1 MHCSSIVTINYCDF
15 LLTGSL
21 HLSVYDEDE
30 SLLQGHLDIPKS
42 AISERW
48 TGLPLCPS
56 RSSNDFVK
64 KYLTF
69 SGTPGV
75 RFTVEA
81 SQDYEIKLNEQKTY
95 HIFGWNTVN
104 VFQFIPPKDISKTQ
118 LDITVTSES
127 DVPAY
132 LKVSRICQDVNKDDI
147 RNVDYRG
154 ESIRLSFAKKG
165 RITLSKVSI
174 PPLTDSTAS
183 WYIGLALNNA
193 AGTTP
198 LNASKTGTLT
208 VTRSFNYSYGGPMS
222 FICLVPFF
230 FGGIVAVWAL
240 YCFKEPHVSPWA
252 SHIEPV
258 TRKDVCRAMCK
269 VLCTYWFAGGHKTY
283 SYITCIV
290 GSVLM
295 VGAFQ
300 FVYAN
305 WYLMIQEGDRDHCYY
320 NDFCYRV
327 SNYDIPFNLMSSNF
341 VYIEHAF
348 ILALSVWYME
358 SELLARCKKIGQP
371 QPLPVTENAECNST
385 ESTNNGLQRTANGY
399 DEERGIYNSTEAH
412 KRKISFSIGYAFSWA
427 LLFEGLFSMLYHLCP
442 TKMTFQFDLAFMFV
456 ISGLIVVLMYNG
468 IQLNHAGERGGH
480 VGASNF
486 YLGFIVPL
494 YILNYLGSLNHSK
507 EGLIPTAAWATP
519 LALWAFFIF
528 NWVGYKLYL
537 ENWCLLILWRWV
549 VKNCR
554 LQCVG
559 SHSWNPNN
567 YSLQNVKEGKFICLM
582 IGLILAVLMFCL
594 FSVTKFIGSLPQALL
609 FACITESVI
618 VICWKLVKSC
628 YCLWRDRGYK
638 KFICVIIYVLTTLA
652 LGILALVFFIVFPTT
667 DKAETPEISRNKNHE
682 CIFMDFYDYH
692 DVWHILSSFALLMGV
707 HIVMFASYDPDTIAP
722 DTIAPDTIA
731 PDTKAP
737 DTIAPDTTAPDTI
750 AGGNLISNYG
760 AIELNSNH

>member
-1 MHCSSIVTINYCDF
+1 MHSSSIVTINYCDF

-21 HLSVYDEDE
+21 HLSVLDEDE
-30 SLLQGHLDIPKS
+30 SFLQGHLDIPKS

-64 KYLTF
+64 KHLTF

-75 RFTVEA
+75 RFTIEA
-81 SQDYEIKLNEQKTY
+81 SQDYEIDLNEEKTY
-95 HIFGWNTVN
+95 HIFEWNTVN
-104 VFQFIPPKDISKTQ
+104 VFQFTPPKDISETQ

-127 DVPAY
+127 DVPCY
-132 LKVSRICQDVNKDDI
+132 MKVSQICQDVNKDNI
-147 RNVDYRG
+147 RVVDYRG

-165 RITLSKVSI
+165 RITLSTAST

-198 LNASKTGTLT
+198 LNASKTGALT

-252 SHIEPV
+252 SHVEPV

-290 GSVLM
+290 GCVLM

-300 FVYAN
+300 FVYAD

-327 SNYDIPFNLMSSNF
+327 LYYDIPFNLMSSNF
-341 VYIEHAF
+341 AYILHAF

-358 SELLARCKKIGQP
+358 SELLARCKKIRQTQP
-371 QPLPVTENAECNST
+371 PPVAENAECNST
-385 ESTNNGLQRTANGY
+385 E
-399 DEERGIYNSTEAH
+399 AH
-412 KRKISFSIGYAFSWA
+412 KRRISFSIGYGFSWA

-456 ISGLIVVLMYNG
+456 ISGLIVVVMYNG

-567 YSLQNVKEGKFICLM
+567 YSPQNVREGKFVCLM
-582 IGLILAVLMFCL
+582 IGLIVAVLMFCL
-594 FSVTKFIGSLPQALL
+594 FSVTKYIGSLPHALL
-609 FACITESVI
+609 FTCILESVI
-618 VICWKLVKSC
+618 VISWKLRKC
-628 YCLWRDRGYK
+628 CCLWRDLGYK
-638 KFICVIIYVLTTLA
+638 KFPCVIIYVLTTLA
-652 LGILALVFFIVFPTT
+652 LGFSALAFFIGFPTT
-667 DKAETPEISRNKNHE
+667 DKAETPEISRNKNHK
-682 CIFMDFYDYH
+682 CIIIDFYDYH
-692 DVWHILSSFALLMGV
+692 DLWHILSSFALLMGV
-707 HIVMFASYDPDTIAP
+707 HIVMFASYDPDTITRGILTS
-722 DTIAPDTIA
+722 D
-731 PDTKAP
+731 
-737 DTIAPDTTAPDTI
+737 
-750 AGGNLISNYG
+750 YG
-760 AIELNSNH
+760 AIELNSNL

>member
-1 MHCSSIVTINYCDF
+1 MHSSSIVTINYCDF

-21 HLSVYDEDE
+21 HLSVLDEDE
-30 SLLQGHLDIPKS
+30 SFLQGHLDIPKS

-64 KYLTF
+64 KHLTF

-75 RFTVEA
+75 RFTIEA
-81 SQDYEIKLNEQKTY
+81 SQDYEIDLNEEKTY
-95 HIFGWNTVN
+95 HIFEWNTVN
-104 VFQFIPPKDISKTQ
+104 VFQFTPPKDISETQ

-127 DVPAY
+127 DVPCY
-132 LKVSRICQDVNKDDI
+132 MKVSQICQDVNKDNI
-147 RNVDYRG
+147 RVVDYRG

-165 RITLSKVSI
+165 RITLSTAST

-208 VTRSFNYSYGGPMS
+208 VTRSFNYSYEWPMS
-222 FICLVPFF
+222 FICLVPLV
-230 FGGIVAVWAL
+230 GVIVAVWPL
-240 YCFKEPHVSPWA
+240 YCFKEPHVSPLA
-252 SHIEPV
+252 SNIKPV
-258 TRKDVCRAMCK
+258 TCKDVCRAMCK

-290 GSVLM
+290 GCVLM

-300 FVYAN
+300 FVYAD

-327 SNYDIPFNLMSSNF
+327 LYYDIPFNLMSSNF
-341 VYIEHAF
+341 AYILHAF

-358 SELLARCKKIGQP
+358 SELLARCKKIRQTQP
-371 QPLPVTENAECNST
+371 PPVAENAECNST
-385 ESTNNGLQRTANGY
+385 E
-399 DEERGIYNSTEAH
+399 AH
-412 KRKISFSIGYAFSWA
+412 KRRISFSIGYAFSWA

-456 ISGLIVVLMYNG
+456 ISGLIVVVMYNG

-494 YILNYLGSLNHSK
+494 YILNYIGSLNHSK

-519 LALWAFFIF
+519 LALWVFFIF

-567 YSLQNVKEGKFICLM
+567 YSPQNVKEGKFVCLM
-582 IGLILAVLMFCL
+582 IGLIVAVLMFCL
-594 FSVTKFIGSLPQALL
+594 FSVTKYIGSLPHALL
-609 FACITESVI
+609 FTCILESVI
-618 VICWKLVKSC
+618 VICWKLRKC
-628 YCLWRDRGYK
+628 CCLWRDLGYK
-638 KFICVIIYVLTTLA
+638 KFPCVIIYVLTTLA
-652 LGILALVFFIVFPTT
+652 LGFSALAFFIGFPTT
-667 DKAETPEISRNKNHE
+667 DKAETPEISRNKNHK
-682 CIFMDFYDYH
+682 CIIIDFYDYH
-692 DVWHILSSFALLMGV
+692 DLWHILSSFALLMGV
-707 HIVMFASYDPDTIAP
+707 HIVMFASYDPDTITRGILTS
-722 DTIAPDTIA
+722 D
-731 PDTKAP
+731 
-737 DTIAPDTTAPDTI
+737 
-750 AGGNLISNYG
+750 YG
-760 AIELNSNH
+760 AIELNSNL

>member
-1 MHCSSIVTINYCDF
+1 MHSSSIVTINYCDF

-21 HLSVYDEDE
+21 HLSVLDEDE
-30 SLLQGHLDIPKS
+30 SFLQGHLDIPKS

-64 KYLTF
+64 KHLTF

-75 RFTVEA
+75 RFTIEA
-81 SQDYEIKLNEQKTY
+81 SQDYEIDLNEEKTY
-95 HIFGWNTVN
+95 QIFEWNTVN
-104 VFQFIPPKDISKTQ
+104 VFQFTPPKDISETQ

-127 DVPAY
+127 DVPCY
-132 LKVSRICQDVNKDDI
+132 MKVSQICQDVNKDNI
-147 RNVDYRG
+147 RVVDYRG

-165 RITLSKVSI
+165 RITLSTAST

-290 GSVLM
+290 GCVLM

-300 FVYAN
+300 FVYAD

-327 SNYDIPFNLMSSNF
+327 LYYDIPFNLMSSNF
-341 VYIEHAF
+341 AYILHAF

-358 SELLARCKKIGQP
+358 SELLARCKKIRQTQP
-371 QPLPVTENAECNST
+371 PPVAENAECNST
-385 ESTNNGLQRTANGY
+385 EV
-399 DEERGIYNSTEAH
+399 H
-412 KRKISFSIGYAFSWA
+412 KRRISFSIGYAFSWA

-456 ISGLIVVLMYNG
+456 ISGLIVVVMYNG

-494 YILNYLGSLNHSK
+494 YILNYIGSLNHSK

-519 LALWAFFIF
+519 LALWVFFIF

-567 YSLQNVKEGKFICLM
+567 YSPQNVKEGKFVCLM
-582 IGLILAVLMFCL
+582 IGLIVAVLMFCL
-594 FSVTKFIGSLPQALL
+594 FSVTKYIGSLPHALL
-609 FACITESVI
+609 FTCILESVI
-618 VICWKLVKSC
+618 VICWKLRKC
-628 YCLWRDRGYK
+628 CCLWRDLGYK
-638 KFICVIIYVLTTLA
+638 KFPCVIIYVLTTLA
-652 LGILALVFFIVFPTT
+652 LGFSALAFFIGFPTT
-667 DKAETPEISRNKNHE
+667 DKAETPEISRNKNHK
-682 CIFMDFYDYH
+682 CIIIDFYDYH
-692 DVWHILSSFALLMGV
+692 DLWHILSSFALLMGV
-707 HIVMFASYDPDTIAP
+707 LIVMFGSYDPDTITRGILTS
-722 DTIAPDTIA
+722 D
-731 PDTKAP
+731 
-737 DTIAPDTTAPDTI
+737 
-750 AGGNLISNYG
+750 YG
-760 AIELNSNH
+760 ATELNSNL

>member
-1 MHCSSIVTINYCDF
+1 MHSSSIVTINYCDF

-21 HLSVYDEDE
+21 HLSVLDEDE
-30 SLLQGHLDIPKS
+30 SFLQGHLDIPKS

-64 KYLTF
+64 KHLTF

-75 RFTVEA
+75 RFTIEA
-81 SQDYEIKLNEQKTY
+81 SQDYEIDLNEEKTY
-95 HIFGWNTVN
+95 HIFEWNTVN
-104 VFQFIPPKDISKTQ
+104 VFQFTPPKDISETQ

-127 DVPAY
+127 DVPCY
-132 LKVSRICQDVNKDDI
+132 MKVSQICQDVNKDNI
-147 RNVDYRG
+147 RVVDYRG

-165 RITLSKVSI
+165 RITLSTAST

-183 WYIGLALNNA
+183 WYLGLALNNA

-290 GSVLM
+290 GCVLM

-300 FVYAN
+300 FVYAD

-327 SNYDIPFNLMSSNF
+327 LYYDIPFNLMSSNF
-341 VYIEHAF
+341 AYILHAF

-358 SELLARCKKIGQP
+358 SELLARCKKIRQTQP
-371 QPLPVTENAECNST
+371 PPVAENAECNST
-385 ESTNNGLQRTANGY
+385 E
-399 DEERGIYNSTEAH
+399 AH
-412 KRKISFSIGYAFSWA
+412 KRRISFSIGYAFSWA

-456 ISGLIVVLMYNG
+456 ISGLIVVVMYNG

-519 LALWAFFIF
+519 LALWVFFIF

-567 YSLQNVKEGKFICLM
+567 YSPQNVKEGKFVCLM
-582 IGLILAVLMFCL
+582 IGLIVAVLMFCL
-594 FSVTKFIGSLPQALL
+594 FSVTKYIGSLPHALL
-609 FACITESVI
+609 FTCILESVI
-618 VICWKLVKSC
+618 VICWKLRKC
-628 YCLWRDRGYK
+628 CCLWRDLGYK
-638 KFICVIIYVLTTLA
+638 KFPCVIIYVLTTLA
-652 LGILALVFFIVFPTT
+652 LGFSALAFFIGLATT
-667 DKAETPEISRNKNHE
+667 DKAETPEISRNKNHK
-682 CIFMDFYDYH
+682 CIIIDFYDYH
-692 DVWHILSSFALLMGV
+692 DLWHILSSFALLMGV
-707 HIVMFASYDPDTIAP
+707 HIVMFASYDPDTITRGILTS
-722 DTIAPDTIA
+722 D
-731 PDTKAP
+731 
-737 DTIAPDTTAPDTI
+737 
-750 AGGNLISNYG
+750 YG
-760 AIELNSNH
+760 AIELNSNL

>member
-1 MHCSSIVTINYCDF
+1 MHSSSIVTINYCDF

-21 HLSVYDEDE
+21 HLSVLDEDE
-30 SLLQGHLDIPKS
+30 SFLQGHLDIPKS

-64 KYLTF
+64 KHLTF

-75 RFTVEA
+75 RFTIEA
-81 SQDYEIKLNEQKTY
+81 SQDYEIDLNEEKTF
-95 HIFGWNTVN
+95 HIFEWNTVN
-104 VFQFIPPKDISKTQ
+104 VFQFTPPKDISETQ

-127 DVPAY
+127 DVPCY
-132 LKVSRICQDVNKDDI
+132 MKVSQICQDVNKDNI
-147 RNVDYRG
+147 RVVDYRG

-165 RITLSKVSI
+165 RITLSTAST

-290 GSVLM
+290 GCVLM

-300 FVYAN
+300 FVYAD

-327 SNYDIPFNLMSSNF
+327 LYYDIPFNLMSSNF
-341 VYIEHAF
+341 AYILHAF

-358 SELLARCKKIGQP
+358 SELLARCKKIRQTQP
-371 QPLPVTENAECNST
+371 PPVAENAECNST
-385 ESTNNGLQRTANGY
+385 E
-399 DEERGIYNSTEAH
+399 AH
-412 KRKISFSIGYAFSWA
+412 KRRISFSIGYAFSWA

-456 ISGLIVVLMYNG
+456 ISGLIVVVMYNG

-567 YSLQNVKEGKFICLM
+567 YSPQNVKVGKFVCLM
-582 IGLILAVLMFCL
+582 IGLIVALLMFCL
-594 FSVTKFIGSLPQALL
+594 FSVTKYIGSLPHALL
-609 FACITESVI
+609 FTCILESVI
-618 VICWKLVKSC
+618 VICWKLRKC
-628 YCLWRDRGYK
+628 CCLWRDLGYK
-638 KFICVIIYVLTTLA
+638 KFPCVIIYVLTTLA
-652 LGILALVFFIVFPTT
+652 LGFSALAFFIGFPTT
-667 DKAETPEISRNKNHE
+667 DKAETPEISRNKNHK
-682 CIFMDFYDYH
+682 CIIIDFYDYH
-692 DVWHILSSFALLMGV
+692 DLWHILSSFALLMGV
-707 HIVMFASYDPDTIAP
+707 HIVMFASYDPDTITRGILTS
-722 DTIAPDTIA
+722 D
-731 PDTKAP
+731 
-737 DTIAPDTTAPDTI
+737 
-750 AGGNLISNYG
+750 YG
-760 AIELNSNH
+760 AIELNSNL

>member
-1 MHCSSIVTINYCDF
+1 MHSSSIVTINYCDF

-21 HLSVYDEDE
+21 HLSVLDEDE
-30 SLLQGHLDIPKS
+30 SFLQGHLDIPKS

-64 KYLTF
+64 KHLTF

-75 RFTVEA
+75 RFTIEA
-81 SQDYEIKLNEQKTY
+81 SQDYEIDLNEEKTY
-95 HIFGWNTVN
+95 HIFQWNTVN
-104 VFQFIPPKDISKTQ
+104 VFQFTPPKDISETQ

-127 DVPAY
+127 DVPCY
-132 LKVSRICQDVNKDDI
+132 MKVSQICQDVNKDNI
-147 RNVDYRG
+147 RVVDYRG

-165 RITLSKVSI
+165 RITLSTAST
-174 PPLTDSTAS
+174 PSLTDSTAS

-290 GSVLM
+290 GCVLM

-300 FVYAN
+300 FVYAD

-327 SNYDIPFNLMSSNF
+327 LYYDIPFNLMSSNF
-341 VYIEHAF
+341 AYILHAF

-358 SELLARCKKIGQP
+358 SELLARCKKIRQTQP
-371 QPLPVTENAECNST
+371 PPVAENAECNST
-385 ESTNNGLQRTANGY
+385 E
-399 DEERGIYNSTEAH
+399 AH
-412 KRKISFSIGYAFSWA
+412 KRRISFSIGYAFSWA

-456 ISGLIVVLMYNG
+456 ISGLIVVVMYNG

-519 LALWAFFIF
+519 LALWVFFIF
-528 NWVGYKLYL
+528 NWVGCKLYL

-567 YSLQNVKEGKFICLM
+567 YSPQNVKEGKFVCLM
-582 IGLILAVLMFCL
+582 IGLIIAVLMFCL
-594 FSVTKFIGSLPQALL
+594 FSVTKYIGSLPHALL
-609 FACITESVI
+609 FTCILESVI
-618 VICWKLVKSC
+618 VICWKLRKC
-628 YCLWRDRGYK
+628 CCLRRDLGYK
-638 KFICVIIYVLTTLA
+638 KFPCVIIYVLTTLA
-652 LGILALVFFIVFPTT
+652 LGFSALAFFIGFPTT
-667 DKAETPEISRNKNHE
+667 DKAETPEISRNKNHK
-682 CIFMDFYDYH
+682 CIIIDFYDYY
-692 DVWHILSSFALLMGV
+692 DLWHILSSFALLMGV
-707 HIVMFASYDPDTIAP
+707 HIVMFASYDPDTITRGILTS
-722 DTIAPDTIA
+722 D
-731 PDTKAP
+731 
-737 DTIAPDTTAPDTI
+737 
-750 AGGNLISNYG
+750 YG
-760 AIELNSNH
+760 AIELNSNL

>member
-1 MHCSSIVTINYCDF
+1 MHSSSIVTINYCDF

-21 HLSVYDEDE
+21 HLSVLDEDE
-30 SLLQGHLDIPKS
+30 SFLQGHLDIPKS

-64 KYLTF
+64 KHLTF

-75 RFTVEA
+75 RFTIEA
-81 SQDYEIKLNEQKTY
+81 SQDYEIDLNEEKTY
-95 HIFGWNTVN
+95 HIFEWNTVN
-104 VFQFIPPKDISKTQ
+104 VFQFTPPKDISETQ

-127 DVPAY
+127 DVPCY
-132 LKVSRICQDVNKDDI
+132 MKVSQICQDVNKDNI
-147 RNVDYRG
+147 RVVDYRG

-165 RITLSKVSI
+165 RITLSTAST

-198 LNASKTGTLT
+198 LNGSKTGTLT

-290 GSVLM
+290 GCVLM

-300 FVYAN
+300 FVYAD

-327 SNYDIPFNLMSSNF
+327 LYYDIPFNLMSSNF
-341 VYIEHAF
+341 AYILHAF

-358 SELLARCKKIGQP
+358 SELLARCKKIRQTQP
-371 QPLPVTENAECNST
+371 PPVAENAECNST
-385 ESTNNGLQRTANGY
+385 E
-399 DEERGIYNSTEAH
+399 AH
-412 KRKISFSIGYAFSWA
+412 KRRISFSIGYAFSWA

-456 ISGLIVVLMYNG
+456 ISGLIVVVMYNG
-468 IQLNHAGERGGH
+468 IQLNHAGETGGH

-494 YILNYLGSLNHSK
+494 YILNYIGSLNHSK

-519 LALWAFFIF
+519 LALWVFFIF
-528 NWVGYKLYL
+528 NWVGCKLYL

-567 YSLQNVKEGKFICLM
+567 YSPQNVKEGKFVCLM
-582 IGLILAVLMFCL
+582 IGLIVAVLMFCL
-594 FSVTKFIGSLPQALL
+594 FSVTKYIGSLPHALL
-609 FACITESVI
+609 FTCILESVI
-618 VICWKLVKSC
+618 VICWKLCKC
-628 YCLWRDRGYK
+628 CCLWRDLGYK
-638 KFICVIIYVLTTLA
+638 KFPCVIIYVLTTLA
-652 LGILALVFFIVFPTT
+652 LGFSALAFFIGFPTT
-667 DKAETPEISRNKNHE
+667 DKAETPEISRNKNHK
-682 CIFMDFYDYH
+682 CIIIDFYDYH
-692 DVWHILSSFALLMGV
+692 DLWHILSSFALLMGV
-707 HIVMFASYDPDTIAP
+707 HIVMFASYDPDTITRGILTS
-722 DTIAPDTIA
+722 D
-731 PDTKAP
+731 
-737 DTIAPDTTAPDTI
+737 
-750 AGGNLISNYG
+750 YG
-760 AIELNSNH
+760 AIELNSNL

>member
-1 MHCSSIVTINYCDF
+1 MHSSSIVTINYCDF

-21 HLSVYDEDE
+21 HLSVLDEDE
-30 SLLQGHLDIPKS
+30 SFLQGHLDIPKS

-64 KYLTF
+64 KHLTF

-75 RFTVEA
+75 RFTIEA
-81 SQDYEIKLNEQKTY
+81 SQDYEIDLNEEKTY
-95 HIFGWNTVN
+95 HIFEWNTVN
-104 VFQFIPPKDISKTQ
+104 VFQFTPPKDISETQ

-127 DVPAY
+127 DVPCY
-132 LKVSRICQDVNKDDI
+132 MKVSQICQDVNKDNI
-147 RNVDYRG
+147 RVVDYRG

-165 RITLSKVSI
+165 RITLSTAST

-230 FGGIVAVWAL
+230 FGGVVAVWAL

-290 GSVLM
+290 GCVLM

-300 FVYAN
+300 FVYAD

-341 VYIEHAF
+341 AYILHAF

-358 SELLARCKKIGQP
+358 SELLARCKKIRQTQP
-371 QPLPVTENAECNST
+371 PPVAENAECNST
-385 ESTNNGLQRTANGY
+385 E
-399 DEERGIYNSTEAH
+399 AH
-412 KRKISFSIGYAFSWA
+412 KRRISFSIGYAFSWA

-456 ISGLIVVLMYNG
+456 ISGLIVVVMYNG

-494 YILNYLGSLNHSK
+494 YILNYIGSLNHSK

-567 YSLQNVKEGKFICLM
+567 YSPQNVKVGKFVCLM
-582 IGLILAVLMFCL
+582 IGLIVALLMFCL
-594 FSVTKFIGSLPQALL
+594 FSVTKYIGSLPHALL
-609 FACITESVI
+609 FTCILESVI
-618 VICWKLVKSC
+618 VICWKLCKC
-628 YCLWRDRGYK
+628 CCLWRDLGYK
-638 KFICVIIYVLTTLA
+638 KFPCVIIYVLTTLA
-652 LGILALVFFIVFPTT
+652 LGFSALAFFIGFPTT
-667 DKAETPEISRNKNHE
+667 DKAETPEISRNKNHK
-682 CIFMDFYDYH
+682 CIIIDFYDYH
-692 DVWHILSSFALLMGV
+692 DLWHILSSFALLMGV
-707 HIVMFASYDPDTIAP
+707 HIVMFASYDPDTITRGILTS
-722 DTIAPDTIA
+722 D
-731 PDTKAP
+731 
-737 DTIAPDTTAPDTI
+737 
-750 AGGNLISNYG
+750 YG

>member
-1 MHCSSIVTINYCDF
+1 MHSSSIVTINYCDF

-21 HLSVYDEDE
+21 HLSVLDEDE
-30 SLLQGHLDIPKS
+30 SFLQGHLDIPKS

-48 TGLPLCPS
+48 TGLPLCLS

-64 KYLTF
+64 KHLTF

-75 RFTVEA
+75 RFTIEA
-81 SQDYEIKLNEQKTY
+81 SQDYEIDLNEEKTY
-95 HIFGWNTVN
+95 HIFEWNTVN
-104 VFQFIPPKDISKTQ
+104 VFQFTPPKDISETQ

-127 DVPAY
+127 DVPCY
-132 LKVSRICQDVNKDDI
+132 MKVSQICQDVNKDNI
-147 RNVDYRG
+147 RVVDYRG

-165 RITLSKVSI
+165 RITLSTAST

-208 VTRSFNYSYGGPMS
+208 VTRSFNYSYRGPMS

-240 YCFKEPHVSPWA
+240 YGFKEPHVSPWA

-290 GSVLM
+290 GCVLM

-300 FVYAN
+300 FVYAD

-341 VYIEHAF
+341 AYILHAF

-358 SELLARCKKIGQP
+358 SELLARCKKIRQTQP
-371 QPLPVTENAECNST
+371 PPVAENAECNST
-385 ESTNNGLQRTANGY
+385 E
-399 DEERGIYNSTEAH
+399 AH
-412 KRKISFSIGYAFSWA
+412 KRRISFSIGYAFSWA

-456 ISGLIVVLMYNG
+456 ISGLIVVVMYNG

-494 YILNYLGSLNHSK
+494 YILNYIGSLNHSK

-519 LALWAFFIF
+519 LALWVFFIF

-567 YSLQNVKEGKFICLM
+567 YSPQNVKEGKFVCLM
-582 IGLILAVLMFCL
+582 IGLIVAVLMFCL
-594 FSVTKFIGSLPQALL
+594 FSVTKYIGSLPHALL
-609 FACITESVI
+609 FTCILESVI
-618 VICWKLVKSC
+618 VICWKLRKC
-628 YCLWRDRGYK
+628 CCLRRDLGYK
-638 KFICVIIYVLTTLA
+638 KFPCVIIYVLTTLA
-652 LGILALVFFIVFPTT
+652 LGFSALAFFIGFPTT
-667 DKAETPEISRNKNHE
+667 DKAETPEISRNKNHK
-682 CIFMDFYDYH
+682 CIIIDFYDYH
-692 DVWHILSSFALLMGV
+692 DLWHILSSFALLMGV
-707 HIVMFASYDPDTIAP
+707 HIVMFASYDPDTITRGILTS
-722 DTIAPDTIA
+722 D
-731 PDTKAP
+731 
-737 DTIAPDTTAPDTI
+737 
-750 AGGNLISNYG
+750 YG
-760 AIELNSNH
+760 AIELNSNL

>member
-1 MHCSSIVTINYCDF
+1 MHSSSIVTINYCDF

-21 HLSVYDEDE
+21 HLSVLDEDE
-30 SLLQGHLDIPKS
+30 SFLQGHLDIPKS

-64 KYLTF
+64 KHLTF

-75 RFTVEA
+75 RFTIEA
-81 SQDYEIKLNEQKTY
+81 SQDYEIDLNEEKTF
-95 HIFGWNTVN
+95 HIFEWNTVN
-104 VFQFIPPKDISKTQ
+104 VFQFTPPKDISETQ

-127 DVPAY
+127 DVPCY
-132 LKVSRICQDVNKDDI
+132 MKVSQICQDVNKDNI
-147 RNVDYRG
+147 RVVDYRG

-165 RITLSKVSI
+165 RITLSTAST

-290 GSVLM
+290 GCVLM

-300 FVYAN
+300 FVYAD

-327 SNYDIPFNLMSSNF
+327 LYYDIPFNLISSNF
-341 VYIEHAF
+341 AYILHAF

-358 SELLARCKKIGQP
+358 SELLARCKKIRQTQP
-371 QPLPVTENAECNST
+371 PPVAENAECNST
-385 ESTNNGLQRTANGY
+385 E
-399 DEERGIYNSTEAH
+399 AH
-412 KRKISFSIGYAFSWA
+412 KRRISFSIGYAFSWA

-456 ISGLIVVLMYNG
+456 ISGLIVVVMYNG

-519 LALWAFFIF
+519 LALWVFFIF

-567 YSLQNVKEGKFICLM
+567 YSPQNVKEGKFVCLM
-582 IGLILAVLMFCL
+582 IGLLVAVLMFCL
-594 FSVTKFIGSLPQALL
+594 FSVTKYIGSLPHALL
-609 FACITESVI
+609 FTCILESVI
-618 VICWKLVKSC
+618 VICWKLRKC
-628 YCLWRDRGYK
+628 CCLWRDLGYK
-638 KFICVIIYVLTTLA
+638 KFPCVIIYVLTTLA
-652 LGILALVFFIVFPTT
+652 LGFSALAFFIGFPTT
-667 DKAETPEISRNKNHE
+667 DKAETPEISRNKNHK
-682 CIFMDFYDYH
+682 CIIIDFYDYH
-692 DVWHILSSFALLMGV
+692 DLWHILSSFALLMGV
-707 HIVMFASYDPDTIAP
+707 HIVMFASYDPDTITRGILTS
-722 DTIAPDTIA
+722 D
-731 PDTKAP
+731 
-737 DTIAPDTTAPDTI
+737 
-750 AGGNLISNYG
+750 YG
-760 AIELNSNH
+760 AIELNSNL

>member
-1 MHCSSIVTINYCDF
+1 MHSSSIVTINYCDF

-21 HLSVYDEDE
+21 HLSVLDEDE
-30 SLLQGHLDIPKS
+30 SFLQGHLDIPKS

-64 KYLTF
+64 KHLTF

-75 RFTVEA
+75 RFTIEA
-81 SQDYEIKLNEQKTY
+81 SQDYEIDLNEEKTY
-95 HIFGWNTVN
+95 HIFEWNTVN
-104 VFQFIPPKDISKTQ
+104 VFQFTPPKDISETQ

-127 DVPAY
+127 DVPCY
-132 LKVSRICQDVNKDDI
+132 MKVSQICQDVNKDNI
-147 RNVDYRG
+147 RVVDYRG

-165 RITLSKVSI
+165 RITLSTAST

-230 FGGIVAVWAL
+230 FGGVVAVWAL

-290 GSVLM
+290 GCVLM

-300 FVYAN
+300 FVYAD

-327 SNYDIPFNLMSSNF
+327 LYYDIPFNLMSSNF
-341 VYIEHAF
+341 AYILHAF

-358 SELLARCKKIGQP
+358 SELLARCKKIRQTQP
-371 QPLPVTENAECNST
+371 PPVAENAECNST
-385 ESTNNGLQRTANGY
+385 E
-399 DEERGIYNSTEAH
+399 AH
-412 KRKISFSIGYAFSWA
+412 KRRISFSIGYAFSWA

-456 ISGLIVVLMYNG
+456 ISGLIVVVMYNG
-468 IQLNHAGERGGH
+468 IQLNHAGETGGH

-494 YILNYLGSLNHSK
+494 YILNYIGSLNHSK

-567 YSLQNVKEGKFICLM
+567 YSPQNVKVGKFVCLM
-582 IGLILAVLMFCL
+582 IGLIVALLMFCL
-594 FSVTKFIGSLPQALL
+594 FSVTKYIGSLPHALL
-609 FACITESVI
+609 FTCILESVI
-618 VICWKLVKSC
+618 VICWKLCKC
-628 YCLWRDRGYK
+628 CCLWRDLGYK
-638 KFICVIIYVLTTLA
+638 KFPCVIIYVLTTLA
-652 LGILALVFFIVFPTT
+652 LGFSALAFFIGFPTT
-667 DKAETPEISRNKNHE
+667 DKAETPEISRNKNHK
-682 CIFMDFYDYH
+682 CIIIDFYDYH
-692 DVWHILSSFALLMGV
+692 DLWHILSSFALLMGV
-707 HIVMFASYDPDTIAP
+707 HIVMFASYDPDTITRGILTS
-722 DTIAPDTIA
+722 D
-731 PDTKAP
+731 
-737 DTIAPDTTAPDTI
+737 
-750 AGGNLISNYG
+750 YG

>member
-1 MHCSSIVTINYCDF
+1 MHSSSIVTINYCDF

-21 HLSVYDEDE
+21 HLSVLDEDE
-30 SLLQGHLDIPKS
+30 SFLQGHLDIPKS

-64 KYLTF
+64 KHLTF

-75 RFTVEA
+75 RFTIEA
-81 SQDYEIKLNEQKTY
+81 SQDYEIDLNEEKTY
-95 HIFGWNTVN
+95 HIFEWNTVN
-104 VFQFIPPKDISKTQ
+104 VFQFTPPKDISETQ

-127 DVPAY
+127 DVPCY
-132 LKVSRICQDVNKDDI
+132 MKVSQICQDVNKDNI
-147 RNVDYRG
+147 RVVDYRG

-165 RITLSKVSI
+165 RITLSTAST

-198 LNASKTGTLT
+198 LNASKTGTLR

-230 FGGIVAVWAL
+230 FGGVVAVWAL

-290 GSVLM
+290 GCVLM

-300 FVYAN
+300 FVYAD

-327 SNYDIPFNLMSSNF
+327 LYYDIPFNLMSSNF
-341 VYIEHAF
+341 AYILHAF

-358 SELLARCKKIGQP
+358 SELLARCKKIRQTQP
-371 QPLPVTENAECNST
+371 PPVAENAECNST
-385 ESTNNGLQRTANGY
+385 E
-399 DEERGIYNSTEAH
+399 AH
-412 KRKISFSIGYAFSWA
+412 KRRISFSIGYAFSWA

-456 ISGLIVVLMYNG
+456 ISGLIVVVMYNG

-494 YILNYLGSLNHSK
+494 YILNYIGSLNHSK

-567 YSLQNVKEGKFICLM
+567 YSPQNVKVGKFVCLM
-582 IGLILAVLMFCL
+582 IGLIVALLMFCL
-594 FSVTKFIGSLPQALL
+594 FSVTKYIGSLPHALL
-609 FACITESVI
+609 FTCILESVI
-618 VICWKLVKSC
+618 VICWKLCKC
-628 YCLWRDRGYK
+628 CCLWRDLGYK
-638 KFICVIIYVLTTLA
+638 KFPCVIIYVLTTLA
-652 LGILALVFFIVFPTT
+652 LGFSALAFFIGFPTT
-667 DKAETPEISRNKNHE
+667 DKAETPEISRNKNHK
-682 CIFMDFYDYH
+682 CIIIDFYDYH
-692 DVWHILSSFALLMGV
+692 DLWHILSSFALLMGV
-707 HIVMFASYDPDTIAP
+707 HIVMFASYDPDTITRGILTS
-722 DTIAPDTIA
+722 D
-731 PDTKAP
+731 
-737 DTIAPDTTAPDTI
+737 
-750 AGGNLISNYG
+750 YG

>member
-1 MHCSSIVTINYCDF
+1 MHSSSIVTINYCDF

-21 HLSVYDEDE
+21 HLSVLDEDE
-30 SLLQGHLDIPKS
+30 SFLRGHLDIPKS

-64 KYLTF
+64 KHLTF

-75 RFTVEA
+75 RFTIEA
-81 SQDYEIKLNEQKTY
+81 SQDYEIDLNEEKTY
-95 HIFGWNTVN
+95 HIFEWNTVN
-104 VFQFIPPKDISKTQ
+104 VFQFTPPKDISETQ

-127 DVPAY
+127 DVPCY
-132 LKVSRICQDVNKDDI
+132 MKVSQICQDVNKDNI
-147 RNVDYRG
+147 RVVDYRG

-165 RITLSKVSI
+165 RITLSTAST

-290 GSVLM
+290 GCVLM

-300 FVYAN
+300 FVYAD

-341 VYIEHAF
+341 AYILHAF

-358 SELLARCKKIGQP
+358 SELLARCKKIRQTQP
-371 QPLPVTENAECNST
+371 PPVAENAECNST
-385 ESTNNGLQRTANGY
+385 E
-399 DEERGIYNSTEAH
+399 AH
-412 KRKISFSIGYAFSWA
+412 KRRISFSVGYAFSWA

-456 ISGLIVVLMYNG
+456 ISGLIVVVMYNG

-494 YILNYLGSLNHSK
+494 YILNYIGSLNHSK

-519 LALWAFFIF
+519 LALWVFFIF

-567 YSLQNVKEGKFICLM
+567 YSPQNVKVGKFVCLM
-582 IGLILAVLMFCL
+582 IGLIVALLMFCL
-594 FSVTKFIGSLPQALL
+594 FSVTKYIGSLPHALL
-609 FACITESVI
+609 FTCILESVI
-618 VICWKLVKSC
+618 VICWKLRKC
-628 YCLWRDRGYK
+628 CCLWRDLGYK
-638 KFICVIIYVLTTLA
+638 KFPCVIIYVLTTLA
-652 LGILALVFFIVFPTT
+652 LGFSALAFFIGFPTT
-667 DKAETPEISRNKNHE
+667 DKAETPEISRNKNHK
-682 CIFMDFYDYH
+682 CIIIDFYDYH
-692 DVWHILSSFALLMGV
+692 DLWHILSSFALLMGV
-707 HIVMFASYDPDTIAP
+707 HIVMFASYDPDTITRGILTS
-722 DTIAPDTIA
+722 D
-731 PDTKAP
+731 
-737 DTIAPDTTAPDTI
+737 
-750 AGGNLISNYG
+750 YG

>member
-1 MHCSSIVTINYCDF
+1 MHSSSIVTINYCDF

-21 HLSVYDEDE
+21 HLSVLDEDE
-30 SLLQGHLDIPKS
+30 SFLQGHLDIPKS

-64 KYLTF
+64 KHLTF

-75 RFTVEA
+75 RFAIEA
-81 SQDYEIKLNEQKTY
+81 SQDYEIDLNEEKTY
-95 HIFGWNTVN
+95 HIFEWNTVN
-104 VFQFIPPKDISKTQ
+104 VFQFTPPKDISETQ

-127 DVPAY
+127 DVPCY
-132 LKVSRICQDVNKDDI
+132 MKVSQICQDVNKDNI
-147 RNVDYRG
+147 RVVDYRG

-165 RITLSKVSI
+165 RITLSTAST

-198 LNASKTGTLT
+198 LNGSKTGTLT
-208 VTRSFNYSYGGPMS
+208 VTRSFNYSYGGPTS

-290 GSVLM
+290 GCVLM

-300 FVYAN
+300 FVYAD

-327 SNYDIPFNLMSSNF
+327 LYYDIPFNLMSSHF
-341 VYIEHAF
+341 AYILHAF

-358 SELLARCKKIGQP
+358 SELLARCKKIRQTQP
-371 QPLPVTENAECNST
+371 PPVAENAECNST
-385 ESTNNGLQRTANGY
+385 E
-399 DEERGIYNSTEAH
+399 AH
-412 KRKISFSIGYAFSWA
+412 KRRISFSIGYAFSWA
-427 LLFEGLFSMLYHLCP
+427 LLFEGLFSMLYHLCA

-456 ISGLIVVLMYNG
+456 ISGLIVVVMYNG

-494 YILNYLGSLNHSK
+494 YILNYIGSLNHSK

-519 LALWAFFIF
+519 LALWVFFIF

-567 YSLQNVKEGKFICLM
+567 YSPQNVKEGKFVCLM
-582 IGLILAVLMFCL
+582 IGLIVAVLMFCL
-594 FSVTKFIGSLPQALL
+594 FSVTKYIGSLPHALL
-609 FACITESVI
+609 FTCILESVI
-618 VICWKLVKSC
+618 VICWKLRKC
-628 YCLWRDRGYK
+628 CCLWRDLGYK
-638 KFICVIIYVLTTLA
+638 KFPCVIIYVLTTLA
-652 LGILALVFFIVFPTT
+652 LGFSALAFSIGFPTT
-667 DKAETPEISRNKNHE
+667 DKAETPEISRNKNHK
-682 CIFMDFYDYH
+682 CIIIDFYDYH
-692 DVWHILSSFALLMGV
+692 DLWHILSSFALLMGV
-707 HIVMFASYDPDTIAP
+707 HIVMFASYDPDTITRGILTS
-722 DTIAPDTIA
+722 D
-731 PDTKAP
+731 
-737 DTIAPDTTAPDTI
+737 
-750 AGGNLISNYG
+750 YG
-760 AIELNSNH
+760 AIELNSNL

>member
-1 MHCSSIVTINYCDF
+1 MHSSSIVTINYCDF

-21 HLSVYDEDE
+21 HLSVLDEDE
-30 SLLQGHLDIPKS
+30 SFLQGHLDIPKS

-64 KYLTF
+64 KHLTF

-75 RFTVEA
+75 RFTIEA
-81 SQDYEIKLNEQKTY
+81 SQDYEIDLNEEKTY
-95 HIFGWNTVN
+95 HIFEWNTVN
-104 VFQFIPPKDISKTQ
+104 VFQFTPPKDISETQ

-127 DVPAY
+127 DVPCY
-132 LKVSRICQDVNKDDI
+132 MKVSQICQDVNKDNI
-147 RNVDYRG
+147 RVVDYRG

-165 RITLSKVSI
+165 RITLSTAST

-305 WYLMIQEGDRDHCYY
+305 WYLMIQEGDRDDCYY

-327 SNYDIPFNLMSSNF
+327 SNYDIPFNSMSSNF
-341 VYIEHAF
+341 VYIVHAF

-358 SELLARCKKIGQP
+358 SELLARCKKIRQTQP
-371 QPLPVTENAECNST
+371 PPVAENAECNST
-385 ESTNNGLQRTANGY
+385 E
-399 DEERGIYNSTEAH
+399 AH
-412 KRKISFSIGYAFSWA
+412 KRRISFSIGYAFSWA

-456 ISGLIVVLMYNG
+456 ISGLIVVVMYNS
-468 IQLNHAGERGGH
+468 IQLNHAGETGGH

-494 YILNYLGSLNHSK
+494 YILNYIGSLNHSK

-567 YSLQNVKEGKFICLM
+567 YSPQNVKEGKFVCLM
-582 IGLILAVLMFCL
+582 IGLIVAVLMFCL
-594 FSVTKFIGSLPQALL
+594 FSVTKYIGSLPHALL
-609 FACITESVI
+609 FTCILESVI
-618 VICWKLVKSC
+618 VICWKLRKC
-628 YCLWRDRGYK
+628 CCLWRDLGYK
-638 KFICVIIYVLTTLA
+638 KFPCVIIYVLTTLA
-652 LGILALVFFIVFPTT
+652 LGFSALAFFIGFPTT
-667 DKAETPEISRNKNHE
+667 DKAETPEISRNKNQK
-682 CIFMDFYDYH
+682 CIIIDFYDYH
-692 DVWHILSSFALLMGV
+692 DLWHILSSFALLMGV
-707 HIVMFASYDPDTIAP
+707 HIVMFASYDPDTITRGILTS
-722 DTIAPDTIA
+722 D
-731 PDTKAP
+731 
-737 DTIAPDTTAPDTI
+737 
-750 AGGNLISNYG
+750 YG
-760 AIELNSNH
+760 AIELNSNL

>member
-1 MHCSSIVTINYCDF
+1 MHSSSIVTINYCDF

-21 HLSVYDEDE
+21 HLSVLDEDE
-30 SLLQGHLDIPKS
+30 SFLQGHLDIPKS

-64 KYLTF
+64 KHLTF

-75 RFTVEA
+75 RFTTEA
-81 SQDYEIKLNEQKTY
+81 SQDYEIDLNEEKTY
-95 HIFGWNTVN
+95 HIFEWNTVN
-104 VFQFIPPKDISKTQ
+104 VFQFTPPKDISETQ
-118 LDITVTSES
+118 LDITATSES
-127 DVPAY
+127 DVPCY
-132 LKVSRICQDVNKDDI
+132 MKVSQICQDVNKDNI
-147 RNVDYRG
+147 RVVDYRG

-165 RITLSKVSI
+165 RITLSTAST

-290 GSVLM
+290 GCVLM

-300 FVYAN
+300 FVYAD

-327 SNYDIPFNLMSSNF
+327 LYYDIPFNLMSSNF
-341 VYIEHAF
+341 AYILHAF

-358 SELLARCKKIGQP
+358 SELLARCKKIRQTQP
-371 QPLPVTENAECNST
+371 PPVAENAECNST
-385 ESTNNGLQRTANGY
+385 EV
-399 DEERGIYNSTEAH
+399 H
-412 KRKISFSIGYAFSWA
+412 KRRISFSIGYAFSWA

-456 ISGLIVVLMYNG
+456 ISGLIVVVMYNG

-567 YSLQNVKEGKFICLM
+567 YSPQNVKEGKFVCLM
-582 IGLILAVLMFCL
+582 IGLIVAVLMFCL
-594 FSVTKFIGSLPQALL
+594 FSVTKYIGSLPHALL
-609 FACITESVI
+609 FTCILESVI
-618 VICWKLVKSC
+618 VISWKLRKC
-628 YCLWRDRGYK
+628 CCLWRDLGYK
-638 KFICVIIYVLTTLA
+638 KFPCVIIYVLTTLA
-652 LGILALVFFIVFPTT
+652 LGFSALAFFIGFPTT
-667 DKAETPEISRNKNHE
+667 DKAETPEISRNKNQK
-682 CIFMDFYDYH
+682 CIIIDFYDYH
-692 DVWHILSSFALLMGV
+692 DLWHILSSFALLMGV
-707 HIVMFASYDPDTIAP
+707 HIVMFASYDPDTITRGILTS
-722 DTIAPDTIA
+722 D
-731 PDTKAP
+731 
-737 DTIAPDTTAPDTI
+737 
-750 AGGNLISNYG
+750 YG
-760 AIELNSNH
+760 AIELKSNL

>member
-1 MHCSSIVTINYCDF
+1 MHSSSIVTINYCDF

-21 HLSVYDEDE
+21 HLSVLDEDE
-30 SLLQGHLDIPKS
+30 SFLQGHLDIPKS

-64 KYLTF
+64 KHLTF

-75 RFTVEA
+75 RFTIEA
-81 SQDYEIKLNEQKTY
+81 SQDYEIDLNEEKTY
-95 HIFGWNTVN
+95 HIFEWNTVN
-104 VFQFIPPKDISKTQ
+104 VFQFTPPKDISETQ

-127 DVPAY
+127 DVPCY
-132 LKVSRICQDVNKDDI
+132 MKVSQICQDVNKDNI
-147 RNVDYRG
+147 RVVDYRG

-165 RITLSKVSI
+165 RITLSTAST

-290 GSVLM
+290 GCVLM

-300 FVYAN
+300 FVYAD

-327 SNYDIPFNLMSSNF
+327 LYYDIPFNLMSSNF
-341 VYIEHAF
+341 AYILHAF

-358 SELLARCKKIGQP
+358 SELLARCKKIRQTQP
-371 QPLPVTENAECNST
+371 PPVAENAECNST
-385 ESTNNGLQRTANGY
+385 E
-399 DEERGIYNSTEAH
+399 AH
-412 KRKISFSIGYAFSWA
+412 KRRISFSIGYAFSWA

-456 ISGLIVVLMYNG
+456 ISGLIVVVMYNG

-519 LALWAFFIF
+519 LALWVFFIF

-567 YSLQNVKEGKFICLM
+567 YSPQNVKEGKFVCLM
-582 IGLILAVLMFCL
+582 IGLIVAVLMFCL
-594 FSVTKFIGSLPQALL
+594 FSVTKYIGSLPHALL
-609 FACITESVI
+609 FTCILESVI
-618 VICWKLVKSC
+618 VICWKLRKC
-628 YCLWRDRGYK
+628 CCLWRDLGYK
-638 KFICVIIYVLTTLA
+638 KFPCVIIYVLTTLA
-652 LGILALVFFIVFPTT
+652 LGFSALAFFIGFPTT
-667 DKAETPEISRNKNHE
+667 DKAETPEISRNKNHK
-682 CIFMDFYDYH
+682 CIIIDFYDYH
-692 DVWHILSSFALLMGV
+692 DLWHILSSFALLMGV
-707 HIVMFASYDPDTIAP
+707 HIVMFASYDPDTITRGILTS
-722 DTIAPDTIA
+722 D
-731 PDTKAP
+731 
-737 DTIAPDTTAPDTI
+737 
-750 AGGNLISNYG
+750 YG

>member
-1 MHCSSIVTINYCDF
+1 MHSSSIVTINYCDF

-21 HLSVYDEDE
+21 HLSVLDEDE
-30 SLLQGHLDIPKS
+30 SFLQGHLDIPKS

-64 KYLTF
+64 KHLTF

-75 RFTVEA
+75 RFTIEA
-81 SQDYEIKLNEQKTY
+81 SQDYEIDLNEEKTY
-95 HIFGWNTVN
+95 HIFEWNTVN
-104 VFQFIPPKDISKTQ
+104 VFQFTPPKDISETQ

-127 DVPAY
+127 DVPCY
-132 LKVSRICQDVNKDDI
+132 MKVSQICQDVNKDNI
-147 RNVDYRG
+147 RVVDYRG

-165 RITLSKVSI
+165 RITLSTAST

-208 VTRSFNYSYGGPMS
+208 MTRSFNYSYGGPMS

-290 GSVLM
+290 GCVLM

-300 FVYAN
+300 FVYAD

-327 SNYDIPFNLMSSNF
+327 LYYDIPFNLMSSNF
-341 VYIEHAF
+341 AYILHAF

-358 SELLARCKKIGQP
+358 SELLARCKKIRQTQP
-371 QPLPVTENAECNST
+371 PPVAENAECNST
-385 ESTNNGLQRTANGY
+385 E
-399 DEERGIYNSTEAH
+399 AH
-412 KRKISFSIGYAFSWA
+412 KRRISFSIGYAFSWA

-456 ISGLIVVLMYNG
+456 ISGLIVVVMYDG

-567 YSLQNVKEGKFICLM
+567 YSPQNVKEGKFVCLM
-582 IGLILAVLMFCL
+582 IGLIVAVLMFCL
-594 FSVTKFIGSLPQALL
+594 FSVTKYIGSLPHALL
-609 FACITESVI
+609 FTCILESVI
-618 VICWKLVKSC
+618 VICWKLRKC
-628 YCLWRDRGYK
+628 CCLWRDLGYK
-638 KFICVIIYVLTTLA
+638 KFPCLIIYVLTTLA
-652 LGILALVFFIVFPTT
+652 LGFSALAFFIGFPTT
-667 DKAETPEISRNKNHE
+667 DKAETPEISRNKNHK
-682 CIFMDFYDYH
+682 CIIIDFYDYH
-692 DVWHILSSFALLMGV
+692 DLWHILSSFALLMGV
-707 HIVMFASYDPDTIAP
+707 HIVMFASYDPDTITRGILTS
-722 DTIAPDTIA
+722 D
-731 PDTKAP
+731 
-737 DTIAPDTTAPDTI
+737 
-750 AGGNLISNYG
+750 YG
-760 AIELNSNH
+760 AIELNSNL

>member
-1 MHCSSIVTINYCDF
+1 MHSSSIVTINYCDF

-21 HLSVYDEDE
+21 HLSVLDEDE
-30 SLLQGHLDIPKS
+30 SFLQGHLDIPKS

-64 KYLTF
+64 KHLTF

-75 RFTVEA
+75 RFTIEA
-81 SQDYEIKLNEQKTY
+81 SQDYEIDLNEEKTY
-95 HIFGWNTVN
+95 HIFEWNTVN
-104 VFQFIPPKDISKTQ
+104 VFQFTPPKDISETQ

-127 DVPAY
+127 DVPCY
-132 LKVSRICQDVNKDDI
+132 MKVSQICQDVNKDNI
-147 RNVDYRG
+147 RVVDYRG

-165 RITLSKVSI
+165 RITLSTAST

-230 FGGIVAVWAL
+230 FGGVVAVWAL

-290 GSVLM
+290 GCVLM

-300 FVYAN
+300 FVYAD

-327 SNYDIPFNLMSSNF
+327 LYYDIPFNLMSSNF
-341 VYIEHAF
+341 AYILHAF

-358 SELLARCKKIGQP
+358 SELLARCKKIRQTQP
-371 QPLPVTENAECNST
+371 PPVAENAECNST
-385 ESTNNGLQRTANGY
+385 E
-399 DEERGIYNSTEAH
+399 AH
-412 KRKISFSIGYAFSWA
+412 KRRISFSIGYAFSWA

-456 ISGLIVVLMYNG
+456 ISGLIVVVMYNG
-468 IQLNHAGERGGH
+468 IQLNHAGEGERGGH

-567 YSLQNVKEGKFICLM
+567 YSPQNVKVGKFVCLM
-582 IGLILAVLMFCL
+582 IGLIVALLMFCL
-594 FSVTKFIGSLPQALL
+594 FSVTKYIGSLPHALL
-609 FACITESVI
+609 FTCILESVI
-618 VICWKLVKSC
+618 VICWKLRKC
-628 YCLWRDRGYK
+628 CCLWRDLGYK
-638 KFICVIIYVLTTLA
+638 KFPCVIIYVLTTLA
-652 LGILALVFFIVFPTT
+652 LGFSALAFFIGFPTT
-667 DKAETPEISRNKNHE
+667 DKAETPEISRNKNHK
-682 CIFMDFYDYH
+682 CIIIDFYDYH
-692 DVWHILSSFALLMGV
+692 DLWHILSSFALLMGV
-707 HIVMFASYDPDTIAP
+707 HIVMFASYDPDTITRGILTS
-722 DTIAPDTIA
+722 D
-731 PDTKAP
+731 
-737 DTIAPDTTAPDTI
+737 
-750 AGGNLISNYG
+750 YG
-760 AIELNSNH
+760 AIELNSNL

>member
-1 MHCSSIVTINYCDF
+1 MRSKFSIRRRDTWQVYFRLVLTAMHRSSIVTINYCDF

-69 SGTPGV
+69 SGTPGL

-81 SQDYEIKLNEQKTY
+81 SQDYEIELNEVKTY
-95 HIFGWNTVN
+95 HIFEWKTVN
-104 VFQFIPPKDISKTQ
+104 VFHFTPPKDISKTQ

-127 DVPAY
+127 DVSAY
-132 LKVSRICQDVNKDDI
+132 LKVSRICQDVNKDNI

-165 RITLSKVSI
+165 RITLSKVST
-174 PPLTDSTAS
+174 PSSTDSTAG

-305 WYLMIQEGDRDHCYY
+305 WYLMIQEGDRDDCYY
-320 NDFCYRV
+320 NDLCYRV
-327 SNYDIPFNLMSSNF
+327 SNYDIPFNSMSSNF
-341 VYIEHAF
+341 VYIVHAF

-358 SELLARCKKIGQP
+358 ARSLSRPYMESELLARCKKI
-371 QPLPVTENAECNST
+371 TENAECNST
-385 ESTNNGLQRTANGY
+385 EV
-399 DEERGIYNSTEAH
+399 H
-412 KRKISFSIGYAFSWA
+412 KRKISFSICYAFSWA

-456 ISGLIVVLMYNG
+456 ISGLIVVVMYNG
-468 IQLNHAGERGGH
+468 IQLNHAGETGGH

-519 LALWAFFIF
+519 LALWVFFIF

-537 ENWCLLILWRWV
+537 SENWSVSNTDTDFW
-549 VKNCR
+549 NCMR
-554 LQCVG
+554 VC
-559 SHSWNPNN
+559 
-567 YSLQNVKEGKFICLM
+567 KFSCLM
-582 IGLILAVLMFCL
+582 IGLILAVLMFSL
-594 FSVTKFIGSLPQALL
+594 FSVTTFKFIGSLPHALL

-618 VICWKLVKSC
+618 VICWKLGKSC
-628 YCLWRDRGYK
+628 YCLWRDGRYK
-638 KFICVIIYVLTTLA
+638 IFFCVIIYVSTTLA
-652 LGILALVFFIVFPTT
+652 LGSSALVFFTGFPTT
-667 DKAETPEISRNKNHE
+667 DKAETPEISRNKNHK
-682 CIFMDFYDYH
+682 CIIKDFYDYY
-692 DVWHILSSFALLMGV
+692 DLWHILSSFALLMGV
-707 HIVMFASYDPDTIAP
+707 HIVMFASDDRDTIARG
-722 DTIAPDTIA
+722 DV
-731 PDTKAP
+731 
-737 DTIAPDTTAPDTI
+737 
-750 AGGNLISNYG
+750 ISNYG
-760 AIELNSNH
+760 ATTSDVACEPQTHFRSSFLSLFFGGRETTTGNASAVRRLHQMQTRTFELSA

>member
-1 MHCSSIVTINYCDF
+1 MHSSSIVTINYCDF

-21 HLSVYDEDE
+21 HLSVLDEDE
-30 SLLQGHLDIPKS
+30 SFLQGHLDIPKS

-64 KYLTF
+64 KHLTF

-75 RFTVEA
+75 RFTIEA
-81 SQDYEIKLNEQKTY
+81 SQDYEIDLNEEKTY
-95 HIFGWNTVN
+95 HIFEWNTVN
-104 VFQFIPPKDISKTQ
+104 VFQFTPPKDISETQ

-127 DVPAY
+127 DVPCY
-132 LKVSRICQDVNKDDI
+132 MKVSQICQDVNKDNI
-147 RNVDYRG
+147 RVVDYRG
-154 ESIRLSFAKKG
+154 KSIRLSFAKKG
-165 RITLSKVSI
+165 RITLSTAST

-183 WYIGLALNNA
+183 WCIGLALNNA

-198 LNASKTGTLT
+198 LNGSKTGTLT
-208 VTRSFNYSYGGPMS
+208 VTRSFNYSYGGPTS

-290 GSVLM
+290 GCVLM

-300 FVYAN
+300 FVYAD

-341 VYIEHAF
+341 AYILHAF

-358 SELLARCKKIGQP
+358 SELLARCKKIRQTQP
-371 QPLPVTENAECNST
+371 PPVAENAECNST
-385 ESTNNGLQRTANGY
+385 E
-399 DEERGIYNSTEAH
+399 AH
-412 KRKISFSIGYAFSWA
+412 KRRISFSIGYAFSWA

-456 ISGLIVVLMYNG
+456 ISGLIVVVMYNG

-494 YILNYLGSLNHSK
+494 YILNYIGSLNHSK

-519 LALWAFFIF
+519 LALWVFFIF

-567 YSLQNVKEGKFICLM
+567 YSPQNVKEGKFVCLM
-582 IGLILAVLMFCL
+582 IGLIVAVLMFCL
-594 FSVTKFIGSLPQALL
+594 FSVTKYIGSLPHALL
-609 FACITESVI
+609 FTCILESVI
-618 VICWKLVKSC
+618 VICWKLRKC
-628 YCLWRDRGYK
+628 CCLWRDLGYK
-638 KFICVIIYVLTTLA
+638 KFPCVIIYVLTTLA
-652 LGILALVFFIVFPTT
+652 LGFSALAFFIGFPTT
-667 DKAETPEISRNKNHE
+667 DKAETPEISRNKNHK
-682 CIFMDFYDYH
+682 CIIIDFYDYH
-692 DVWHILSSFALLMGV
+692 DLWHILSSFALLMGV
-707 HIVMFASYDPDTIAP
+707 HIVMFASYDPDTITRGILTS
-722 DTIAPDTIA
+722 D
-731 PDTKAP
+731 
-737 DTIAPDTTAPDTI
+737 
-750 AGGNLISNYG
+750 YG
-760 AIELNSNH
+760 AIELNSNL

>member
-1 MHCSSIVTINYCDF
+1 MHSSSIVTINYCDF

-21 HLSVYDEDE
+21 HLSVLDEDE
-30 SLLQGHLDIPKS
+30 SFLQGHLDIPKS

-64 KYLTF
+64 KHLTF

-75 RFTVEA
+75 RFTIEA
-81 SQDYEIKLNEQKTY
+81 SQDYEIDLNEEKTY
-95 HIFGWNTVN
+95 HIFEWNTVN
-104 VFQFIPPKDISKTQ
+104 VFQFTPPKDISETQ

-127 DVPAY
+127 DVPCY
-132 LKVSRICQDVNKDDI
+132 MKVSQICQDVNKDNI
-147 RNVDYRG
+147 RVVDYRG

-165 RITLSKVSI
+165 RITLSTAST

-198 LNASKTGTLT
+198 LNGSKTGTLT

-290 GSVLM
+290 GCVLM

-300 FVYAN
+300 FVYAD

-327 SNYDIPFNLMSSNF
+327 LYYDIPFNLMSNNF
-341 VYIEHAF
+341 AYILHAF

-358 SELLARCKKIGQP
+358 SELLARCKKIRQTQP
-371 QPLPVTENAECNST
+371 PPVAENAECNST
-385 ESTNNGLQRTANGY
+385 E
-399 DEERGIYNSTEAH
+399 AH
-412 KRKISFSIGYAFSWA
+412 KRRISFSIGYAFSWA

-456 ISGLIVVLMYNG
+456 ISGLIVVVMYNG

-494 YILNYLGSLNHSK
+494 YILNYIGSLNHSK

-519 LALWAFFIF
+519 LALWVFFIF

-567 YSLQNVKEGKFICLM
+567 YSPQNVKEGKFVCLM
-582 IGLILAVLMFCL
+582 IGLIVAVLMFCL
-594 FSVTKFIGSLPQALL
+594 FSVTKYIGSLPHALL
-609 FACITESVI
+609 FTCILESVI
-618 VICWKLVKSC
+618 VICWKLRKC
-628 YCLWRDRGYK
+628 CCLWRDLGYK
-638 KFICVIIYVLTTLA
+638 KFPCVIIYVLTTLA
-652 LGILALVFFIVFPTT
+652 LGFSALAFFIGFPTT
-667 DKAETPEISRNKNHE
+667 DKAETPEISRNKNHK
-682 CIFMDFYDYH
+682 CIIIDFYDYH
-692 DVWHILSSFALLMGV
+692 DLWHILSSFALLMGV
-707 HIVMFASYDPDTIAP
+707 HIVMFASYDPDTITRGILTS
-722 DTIAPDTIA
+722 D
-731 PDTKAP
+731 
-737 DTIAPDTTAPDTI
+737 
-750 AGGNLISNYG
+750 YG
-760 AIELNSNH
+760 AIELNSNL

>member
-1 MHCSSIVTINYCDF
+1 MHSSSIVTINYCDF

-21 HLSVYDEDE
+21 HLSVLDEDE
-30 SLLQGHLDIPKS
+30 SFLQGHLDIPKS

-64 KYLTF
+64 KHLTF

-75 RFTVEA
+75 PFTIEA
-81 SQDYEIKLNEQKTY
+81 SQDYEIDLNEEKTY
-95 HIFGWNTVN
+95 HIFEWNTVN
-104 VFQFIPPKDISKTQ
+104 VFQFTPPKDISETQ

-127 DVPAY
+127 DVPCY
-132 LKVSRICQDVNKDDI
+132 MKVSQICQDVNKDNI
-147 RNVDYRG
+147 RVVDYRG

-165 RITLSKVSI
+165 RITLSTAST

-230 FGGIVAVWAL
+230 FGGVVAVWAL

-290 GSVLM
+290 GCVLM

-300 FVYAN
+300 FVYAD

-327 SNYDIPFNLMSSNF
+327 LYYDIPFNLMSSNF
-341 VYIEHAF
+341 AYILHAF

-358 SELLARCKKIGQP
+358 SELLARCKKIRQTQP
-371 QPLPVTENAECNST
+371 PPVAENAECNST
-385 ESTNNGLQRTANGY
+385 E
-399 DEERGIYNSTEAH
+399 AH
-412 KRKISFSIGYAFSWA
+412 KRRISFSIGYAFSWA
-427 LLFEGLFSMLYHLCP
+427 LLFEGLFSMLYHFCP

-456 ISGLIVVLMYNG
+456 ISGLIVVVMYNG

-567 YSLQNVKEGKFICLM
+567 YSPQNVKVGKFVCLM
-582 IGLILAVLMFCL
+582 IGLIVALLMFCL
-594 FSVTKFIGSLPQALL
+594 FSVTKYIGSLPHALL
-609 FACITESVI
+609 FTCILESVI
-618 VICWKLVKSC
+618 VICWKLCKC
-628 YCLWRDRGYK
+628 CCLWRDLGYK
-638 KFICVIIYVLTTLA
+638 KFPCVIIYVLTTLA
-652 LGILALVFFIVFPTT
+652 LGFSALAFFIGFPTT
-667 DKAETPEISRNKNHE
+667 DKAETPEISRNKNHK
-682 CIFMDFYDYH
+682 CIIIDFYDYH
-692 DVWHILSSFALLMGV
+692 DLWHILSSFALLMGV
-707 HIVMFASYDPDTIAP
+707 HIVMFASYDPDTITRGILTS
-722 DTIAPDTIA
+722 D
-731 PDTKAP
+731 
-737 DTIAPDTTAPDTI
+737 
-750 AGGNLISNYG
+750 YG

>member
-1 MHCSSIVTINYCDF
+1 MHSSSIVTINYCDF

-21 HLSVYDEDE
+21 HLSVLDEDE
-30 SLLQGHLDIPKS
+30 SFLQGHLDIPKS

-64 KYLTF
+64 KHLTF

-75 RFTVEA
+75 RFTIEA
-81 SQDYEIKLNEQKTY
+81 SQDYEIDLNEEKTY
-95 HIFGWNTVN
+95 HIFEWNTVN
-104 VFQFIPPKDISKTQ
+104 VFQFTPPKDISETQ

-127 DVPAY
+127 DVPCY
-132 LKVSRICQDVNKDDI
+132 MKVSQICQDVNKDNI
-147 RNVDYRG
+147 RVVDYRG

-165 RITLSKVSI
+165 RITLSTAST

-290 GSVLM
+290 GCVLM

-300 FVYAN
+300 FVYAD

-327 SNYDIPFNLMSSNF
+327 LYYDIPFNLMSSNF
-341 VYIEHAF
+341 AYILHAF

-358 SELLARCKKIGQP
+358 SELLARCKKIRQTQP
-371 QPLPVTENAECNST
+371 PPVAENAECNST
-385 ESTNNGLQRTANGY
+385 E
-399 DEERGIYNSTEAH
+399 AH
-412 KRKISFSIGYAFSWA
+412 KRRISFSIGYAFSWA

-456 ISGLIVVLMYNG
+456 ISGLIVVVMYNG

-494 YILNYLGSLNHSK
+494 YILNYIGSLNHSK

-519 LALWAFFIF
+519 LALWVFFIF

-567 YSLQNVKEGKFICLM
+567 YSPQNVKVGKFVCLM
-582 IGLILAVLMFCL
+582 IGLIVALLMFCL
-594 FSVTKFIGSLPQALL
+594 FSVTKYIGSLPHALL
-609 FACITESVI
+609 FTCILESVI
-618 VICWKLVKSC
+618 VICWKLRKC
-628 YCLWRDRGYK
+628 CCLWRDLGYK
-638 KFICVIIYVLTTLA
+638 KFPCVIIYVLTTLA
-652 LGILALVFFIVFPTT
+652 LGFSALAFFIGFPTT
-667 DKAETPEISRNKNHE
+667 DKAETPEISRNKNHK
-682 CIFMDFYDYH
+682 CIIIDFYDYH
-692 DVWHILSSFALLMGV
+692 DLWHILSSFALLMGV
-707 HIVMFASYDPDTIAP
+707 HIVMFASYDPDTITRGILTS
-722 DTIAPDTIA
+722 D
-731 PDTKAP
+731 
-737 DTIAPDTTAPDTI
+737 
-750 AGGNLISNYG
+750 YG

>member
-1 MHCSSIVTINYCDF
+1 MHSSSIVTINYCDF

-21 HLSVYDEDE
+21 HLSVLDEDE
-30 SLLQGHLDIPKS
+30 SFLQGHLDIPKS

-64 KYLTF
+64 KHLTF

-75 RFTVEA
+75 RFTIEA
-81 SQDYEIKLNEQKTY
+81 SQDYEIDLNEEKTY
-95 HIFGWNTVN
+95 HIFEWNTVN
-104 VFQFIPPKDISKTQ
+104 VFQFTPPKDISETQ

-127 DVPAY
+127 DVPCY
-132 LKVSRICQDVNKDDI
+132 MKVSQICQDVNKDNI
-147 RNVDYRG
+147 RVVDYRG

-165 RITLSKVSI
+165 RITLSTAST

-198 LNASKTGTLT
+198 LNASKTGALT

-252 SHIEPV
+252 SHVEPV

-290 GSVLM
+290 GCVLM

-300 FVYAN
+300 FVYAD

-327 SNYDIPFNLMSSNF
+327 LYYDIPFNLMSSNF
-341 VYIEHAF
+341 AYILHAF

-358 SELLARCKKIGQP
+358 SELLARCKKIRQTQP
-371 QPLPVTENAECNST
+371 PPVAENAECNST
-385 ESTNNGLQRTANGY
+385 E
-399 DEERGIYNSTEAH
+399 AH
-412 KRKISFSIGYAFSWA
+412 KRRISFSIGYAFSWA

-456 ISGLIVVLMYNG
+456 ISGLIVVVMYNG
-468 IQLNHAGERGGH
+468 IQLNHAGETGGH

-494 YILNYLGSLNHSK
+494 YILNYIGSLNHSK

-567 YSLQNVKEGKFICLM
+567 YSPQNVRVGKFVCLM
-582 IGLILAVLMFCL
+582 IGLIVAVLMFCL
-594 FSVTKFIGSLPQALL
+594 FSVTKYIGSLPHALL
-609 FACITESVI
+609 FTCILESVI
-618 VICWKLVKSC
+618 VISWKLRKC
-628 YCLWRDRGYK
+628 CCLWRDLGYK
-638 KFICVIIYVLTTLA
+638 KFPCVIIYVLTTLA
-652 LGILALVFFIVFPTT
+652 LGFSALAFFIGFPTT
-667 DKAETPEISRNKNHE
+667 DKAETPEISRNKNHK
-682 CIFMDFYDYH
+682 CIIIDFYDYH
-692 DVWHILSSFALLMGV
+692 DLWHILSSFALLMGV
-707 HIVMFASYDPDTIAP
+707 HIVMFASYDPDTITRGILTS
-722 DTIAPDTIA
+722 D
-731 PDTKAP
+731 
-737 DTIAPDTTAPDTI
+737 
-750 AGGNLISNYG
+750 YG
-760 AIELNSNH
+760 AIELNSNL

>member
-81 SQDYEIKLNEQKTY
+81 SQDYEIELNEPKMY
-95 HIFGWNTVN
+95 HIFEWNTVN

-132 LKVSRICQDVNKDDI
+132 LKVSQNCQDVKDNI
-147 RNVDYRG
+147 RLVDYRG
-154 ESIRLSFAKKG
+154 KSSRLTFARKG
-165 RITLSKVSI
+165 RITLSKASI
-174 PPLTDSTAS
+174 PPLTADSTAS
-183 WYIGLALNNA
+183 WYIGVALNNA

-198 LNASKTGTLT
+198 LNASKTGTLM
-208 VTRSFNYSYGGPMS
+208 VTKSFNYSYGGPML
-222 FICLVPFF
+222 FICLVPFV
-230 FGGIVAVWAL
+230 FGGVVAVWAL
-240 YCFKEPHVSPWA
+240 YCFKERHVSPLA
-252 SHIEPV
+252 YSHIV
-258 TRKDVCRAMCK
+258 RVSCKDVCRAMCK

-283 SYITCIV
+283 SYMTCIV

-305 WYLMIQEGDRDHCYY
+305 WYLMIQEGDRDDCYY

-327 SNYDIPFNLMSSNF
+327 SNYDIPFNSMSSNF
-341 VYIEHAF
+341 VYIVHAF

-358 SELLARCKKIGQP
+358 SELLARCKKIA
-371 QPLPVTENAECNST
+371 ENAEC
-385 ESTNNGLQRTANGY
+385 
-399 DEERGIYNSTEAH
+399 NSTEAH

-456 ISGLIVVLMYNG
+456 ISGLIVVVMYNG
-468 IQLNHAGERGGH
+468 ILLNHAGETGGH

-494 YILNYLGSLNHSK
+494 YILNYIGSLNHSK
-507 EGLIPTAAWATP
+507 EGLIPTAAWATL
-519 LALWAFFIF
+519 LALWVFFIF

-537 ENWCLLILWRWV
+537 HNWSLLTFWCWV
-549 VKNCR
+549 KCCKRCCADSRNRIEVC
-554 LQCVG
+554 
-559 SHSWNPNN
+559 
-567 YSLQNVKEGKFICLM
+567 KFICLM
-582 IGLILAVLMFCL
+582 ISLILAVLMFSL
-594 FSVTKFIGSLPQALL
+594 FSVTTFKFIGSLPHALL

-618 VICWKLVKSC
+618 VICWKLGKSC
-628 YCLWRDRGYK
+628 YCMWRDGRYK
-638 KFICVIIYVLTTLA
+638 KFICVITYVLTTLA
-652 LGILALVFFIVFPTT
+652 LGSSALVFFIGFPTT
-667 DKAETPEISRNKNHE
+667 DKAETPEISRNKNHK
-682 CIFMDFYDYH
+682 CIIDFYDYH
-692 DVWHILSSFALLMGV
+692 DLWHILSSFALLMGV
-707 HIVMFASYDPDTIAP
+707 HIVMFASYDPDTIARG
-722 DTIAPDTIA
+722 DV
-731 PDTKAP
+731 
-737 DTIAPDTTAPDTI
+737 
-750 AGGNLISNYG
+750 ISNYG
-760 AIELNSNH
+760 ATTSDANSNA

>member
-1 MHCSSIVTINYCDF
+1 MHSSSIVTINYCDF

-21 HLSVYDEDE
+21 HLSVLDEDE
-30 SLLQGHLDIPKS
+30 SFLQGHLDIPKF

-64 KYLTF
+64 KHLTF

-75 RFTVEA
+75 RFTIEA
-81 SQDYEIKLNEQKTY
+81 SQDYEIDLNEEKTY
-95 HIFGWNTVN
+95 HIFEWNTVN
-104 VFQFIPPKDISKTQ
+104 VFQFTPPKDISETQ

-127 DVPAY
+127 DVPCY
-132 LKVSRICQDVNKDDI
+132 MKVSQICQDVNKDNI
-147 RNVDYRG
+147 RLVDYRG

-165 RITLSKVSI
+165 RITLSTAST

-230 FGGIVAVWAL
+230 FGGVVAVWAL

-290 GSVLM
+290 GCVLM

-300 FVYAN
+300 FVYAD

-327 SNYDIPFNLMSSNF
+327 LYYDIPFNLMSSNF
-341 VYIEHAF
+341 AYILHAF

-358 SELLARCKKIGQP
+358 SELLARCKKIRQTQP
-371 QPLPVTENAECNST
+371 PPVAENAECNST
-385 ESTNNGLQRTANGY
+385 E
-399 DEERGIYNSTEAH
+399 AH
-412 KRKISFSIGYAFSWA
+412 KRRISFSIGYAFSWA

-456 ISGLIVVLMYNG
+456 ISGLIVVVMYNG

-567 YSLQNVKEGKFICLM
+567 YSPQNVKVGKFVCLM
-582 IGLILAVLMFCL
+582 IGLIVALLMFCL
-594 FSVTKFIGSLPQALL
+594 FSVTKYIGSLPHALL
-609 FACITESVI
+609 FTCILESVI
-618 VICWKLVKSC
+618 VICWKLCKC
-628 YCLWRDRGYK
+628 CCLWRDLGYK
-638 KFICVIIYVLTTLA
+638 KFPCVIIYVLTTLA
-652 LGILALVFFIVFPTT
+652 LGFSALAFFIGFPTT
-667 DKAETPEISRNKNHE
+667 DKAETPEISRNKNHK
-682 CIFMDFYDYH
+682 CIIIDFYDYH
-692 DVWHILSSFALLMGV
+692 DLWHILSSFALLMGV
-707 HIVMFASYDPDTIAP
+707 HIVMFASYDPDTITRGILTS
-722 DTIAPDTIA
+722 D
-731 PDTKAP
+731 
-737 DTIAPDTTAPDTI
+737 
-750 AGGNLISNYG
+750 YG

>member
-1 MHCSSIVTINYCDF
+1 MHSSSIVTINYCDF

-21 HLSVYDEDE
+21 HLSVLDEDE
-30 SLLQGHLDIPKS
+30 SFLQGHLDIPKS

-64 KYLTF
+64 KHLTF

-75 RFTVEA
+75 RFTIEA
-81 SQDYEIKLNEQKTY
+81 SQDYEIDLNEEKTY
-95 HIFGWNTVN
+95 HIFEWNTVN
-104 VFQFIPPKDISKTQ
+104 VFQFTPPKDISETQ

-127 DVPAY
+127 DVPCY
-132 LKVSRICQDVNKDDI
+132 MKVSQICQDVNKDNI
-147 RNVDYRG
+147 RVVDYRG

-165 RITLSKVSI
+165 RITLSTAST

-230 FGGIVAVWAL
+230 FGGVVAVWAL

-290 GSVLM
+290 GCVLM

-300 FVYAN
+300 FVYAD

-320 NDFCYRV
+320 NDFCYRLLY
-327 SNYDIPFNLMSSNF
+327 YDIPFNLMSSNF
-341 VYIEHAF
+341 AYILHAF

-358 SELLARCKKIGQP
+358 SELLARCKKIRQTQP
-371 QPLPVTENAECNST
+371 PPVAENAECNST
-385 ESTNNGLQRTANGY
+385 E
-399 DEERGIYNSTEAH
+399 AH
-412 KRKISFSIGYAFSWA
+412 KRRISFSIGYAFSWA

-456 ISGLIVVLMYNG
+456 ISGLIVVVMYNG

-494 YILNYLGSLNHSK
+494 YILNYIGSLNHSK

-567 YSLQNVKEGKFICLM
+567 YSPQNVKVGKFVCLM
-582 IGLILAVLMFCL
+582 IGLIVALLMFCL
-594 FSVTKFIGSLPQALL
+594 FSVTKYIGSLPHALL
-609 FACITESVI
+609 FTCILESVI
-618 VICWKLVKSC
+618 VICWKLCKC
-628 YCLWRDRGYK
+628 CCLWRDLGYK
-638 KFICVIIYVLTTLA
+638 KFPCVIIYVLTTLA
-652 LGILALVFFIVFPTT
+652 LGFSALAFFIGFPTT
-667 DKAETPEISRNKNHE
+667 DKAETPEISRNKNHK
-682 CIFMDFYDYH
+682 CIIIDFYDYH
-692 DVWHILSSFALLMGV
+692 DLWHILSSFALLMGV
-707 HIVMFASYDPDTIAP
+707 HIVMFASYDPDTITRGILTS
-722 DTIAPDTIA
+722 D
-731 PDTKAP
+731 
-737 DTIAPDTTAPDTI
+737 
-750 AGGNLISNYG
+750 YG

>member
-1 MHCSSIVTINYCDF
+1 MHSSSIVTINYCDF

-21 HLSVYDEDE
+21 HLSVLDEDE
-30 SLLQGHLDIPKS
+30 SFLQGHLDIPKS

-64 KYLTF
+64 KHLTF

-75 RFTVEA
+75 RFTIEA
-81 SQDYEIKLNEQKTY
+81 SQDYEIDLNEEKTY
-95 HIFGWNTVN
+95 HIFQWNTVN
-104 VFQFIPPKDISKTQ
+104 VFQFTPPKDISETQ

-127 DVPAY
+127 DVPCY
-132 LKVSRICQDVNKDDI
+132 MKVSQICQDVNKDNI
-147 RNVDYRG
+147 RVVDYRG

-165 RITLSKVSI
+165 RITLSTAST

-198 LNASKTGTLT
+198 LNASKTGTLR

-290 GSVLM
+290 GCVLM

-300 FVYAN
+300 FVYAD

-327 SNYDIPFNLMSSNF
+327 LYYDIPFNLMSSNF
-341 VYIEHAF
+341 AYILHAF

-358 SELLARCKKIGQP
+358 SELLARCKKIRQTQP
-371 QPLPVTENAECNST
+371 PPVAENAECNST
-385 ESTNNGLQRTANGY
+385 E
-399 DEERGIYNSTEAH
+399 AH
-412 KRKISFSIGYAFSWA
+412 KRRISFSIGYAFSWA

-456 ISGLIVVLMYNG
+456 ISGLTVVVMYNG

-519 LALWAFFIF
+519 LALWAFFFF

-567 YSLQNVKEGKFICLM
+567 YSPQNVKVGKFVCLM
-582 IGLILAVLMFCL
+582 IGLIVALLMFCL
-594 FSVTKFIGSLPQALL
+594 FSVTKYIGSLPHALL
-609 FACITESVI
+609 FTCILESVI
-618 VICWKLVKSC
+618 VICWKLCKC
-628 YCLWRDRGYK
+628 CCLWRDLGYK
-638 KFICVIIYVLTTLA
+638 KFPCVIIYVLTTLA
-652 LGILALVFFIVFPTT
+652 LGFSALAFFIGFPTT
-667 DKAETPEISRNKNHE
+667 DKAETPEISRNKNHK
-682 CIFMDFYDYH
+682 CIIIDFYDYH
-692 DVWHILSSFALLMGV
+692 DLWHILSSFALLMGV
-707 HIVMFASYDPDTIAP
+707 HIVMFASYDPDTITRGILTS
-722 DTIAPDTIA
+722 D
-731 PDTKAP
+731 
-737 DTIAPDTTAPDTI
+737 
-750 AGGNLISNYG
+750 YG

>member
-1 MHCSSIVTINYCDF
+1 MHSSSIVTINYCDF

-21 HLSVYDEDE
+21 HLSVLDEDE
-30 SLLQGHLDIPKS
+30 SFLQGHLDIPKS

-64 KYLTF
+64 KHLTF

-75 RFTVEA
+75 RFTIEA
-81 SQDYEIKLNEQKTY
+81 SQDYEIDLNEEKTY
-95 HIFGWNTVN
+95 HIFEWNTVN
-104 VFQFIPPKDISKTQ
+104 VFQFTPPKDISETQ

-127 DVPAY
+127 DVPCY
-132 LKVSRICQDVNKDDI
+132 MKVSQICQDVNKDNI
-147 RNVDYRG
+147 RVVDYRG

-165 RITLSKVSI
+165 RITLSTAST

-290 GSVLM
+290 GCVLM

-300 FVYAN
+300 FVYAD

-327 SNYDIPFNLMSSNF
+327 LYYDIPFNLMSSNF
-341 VYIEHAF
+341 AYILHAF

-358 SELLARCKKIGQP
+358 SELLARCKKIRQTQP
-371 QPLPVTENAECNST
+371 PPVAENAECNST
-385 ESTNNGLQRTANGY
+385 E
-399 DEERGIYNSTEAH
+399 AH
-412 KRKISFSIGYAFSWA
+412 KRRISFSIGYAFSWA

-456 ISGLIVVLMYNG
+456 ISGLIVVVMYNG

-494 YILNYLGSLNHSK
+494 YILNYIGSLNHSK

-567 YSLQNVKEGKFICLM
+567 YSPQNVKEGKFVCLM
-582 IGLILAVLMFCL
+582 IGLIVAVLMFCL
-594 FSVTKFIGSLPQALL
+594 FSVTKYIGSLPHALL
-609 FACITESVI
+609 FTCILESVI
-618 VICWKLVKSC
+618 VICWKFRKC
-628 YCLWRDRGYK
+628 CCLWRDLGYK
-638 KFICVIIYVLTTLA
+638 KFPCVIIYVLTTLA
-652 LGILALVFFIVFPTT
+652 LGFSALAFFIGFPTT
-667 DKAETPEISRNKNHE
+667 DKAETPEISRNKNHK
-682 CIFMDFYDYH
+682 CIIIDFYDYH
-692 DVWHILSSFALLMGV
+692 DLWHILSSFALLMGV
-707 HIVMFASYDPDTIAP
+707 HIVMFASYDPDTITRGILTS
-722 DTIAPDTIA
+722 D
-731 PDTKAP
+731 
-737 DTIAPDTTAPDTI
+737 
-750 AGGNLISNYG
+750 YG
-760 AIELNSNH
+760 AIELSSNL

>member
-1 MHCSSIVTINYCDF
+1 MHSSSIVTINYCDF

-21 HLSVYDEDE
+21 HLSVLDEDE
-30 SLLQGHLDIPKS
+30 SFLQGHLDIPKS

-64 KYLTF
+64 KHLTF

-75 RFTVEA
+75 RFTIEA
-81 SQDYEIKLNEQKTY
+81 SQDYEIDLNEEKTY
-95 HIFGWNTVN
+95 HIFEWNTVN
-104 VFQFIPPKDISKTQ
+104 VFQFTPPKDISETQ

-127 DVPAY
+127 DVPCY
-132 LKVSRICQDVNKDDI
+132 MKVSQICQDVNKDNI
-147 RNVDYRG
+147 RVVDYRG

-165 RITLSKVSI
+165 RITLSTAST

-290 GSVLM
+290 GCVLM

-300 FVYAN
+300 FVYAD

-327 SNYDIPFNLMSSNF
+327 LYYDIPFNLMSSNF
-341 VYIEHAF
+341 AYILHAF

-358 SELLARCKKIGQP
+358 SELLARCKKIRQTQP
-371 QPLPVTENAECNST
+371 PPVAENAECNST
-385 ESTNNGLQRTANGY
+385 E
-399 DEERGIYNSTEAH
+399 AH
-412 KRKISFSIGYAFSWA
+412 KRRISFSIGYAFSWA

-456 ISGLIVVLMYNG
+456 ISGLIVVVMYNG

-494 YILNYLGSLNHSK
+494 YILNYIGSLNHSK

-519 LALWAFFIF
+519 LALWVFFIF

-567 YSLQNVKEGKFICLM
+567 YSPQNVKEGKFVCLM
-582 IGLILAVLMFCL
+582 IGLIVAVLMFCL
-594 FSVTKFIGSLPQALL
+594 FSVTKYIGSLPHALL
-609 FACITESVI
+609 FTCILESVI
-618 VICWKLVKSC
+618 VICWKLRKC
-628 YCLWRDRGYK
+628 CCLWRDLGYK
-638 KFICVIIYVLTTLA
+638 KFPCVIIYVLTTLA
-652 LGILALVFFIVFPTT
+652 LGFSALAFFIGFPTT
-667 DKAETPEISRNKNHE
+667 DKAETPEISRNKNHK
-682 CIFMDFYDYH
+682 CIIIDFYDYH
-692 DVWHILSSFALLMGV
+692 DLWHILSSFALLMGV
-707 HIVMFASYDPDTIAP
+707 HIVMFASYDPDTITRGILTS
-722 DTIAPDTIA
+722 D
-731 PDTKAP
+731 
-737 DTIAPDTTAPDTI
+737 
-750 AGGNLISNYG
+750 YG

>member
-104 VFQFIPPKDISKTQ
+104 VFQFIPSKDISKTQ

-132 LKVSRICQDVNKDDI
+132 LKVSQNCQDVKDNI
-147 RNVDYRG
+147 RLVDYKG
-154 ESIRLSFAKKG
+154 KSIRLTFARKG
-165 RITLSKVSI
+165 RITLSKASI
-174 PPLTDSTAS
+174 PPLADSAS
-183 WYIGLALNNA
+183 WYIGIALNNA

-208 VTRSFNYSYGGPMS
+208 VTKSFNYSYVGPMS
-222 FICLVPFF
+222 FICLVPLV
-230 FGGIVAVWAL
+230 GVIVAVWAVC
-240 YCFKEPHVSPWA
+240 CFKEPHVSPLA
-252 SHIEPV
+252 SNIKPV
-258 TRKDVCRAMCK
+258 TCKDVCRAMCK

-305 WYLMIQEGDRDHCYY
+305 WYLMIQEGDRDDCYY

-327 SNYDIPFNLMSSNF
+327 SNYDIPFNSMSSNF
-341 VYIEHAF
+341 VYIVHAF

-358 SELLARCKKIGQP
+358 SELLARCKNI
-371 QPLPVTENAECNST
+371 TENAECNST
-385 ESTNNGLQRTANGY
+385 EV
-399 DEERGIYNSTEAH
+399 H

-456 ISGLIVVLMYNG
+456 ISGLIDVVMYNG
-468 IQLNHAGERGGH
+468 IQLNHAGETGGH

-494 YILNYLGSLNHSK
+494 YILNYIGSLNHSK

-567 YSLQNVKEGKFICLM
+567 YSPQNVKEGKFVCLM
-582 IGLILAVLMFCL
+582 IGLIVAVLMF
-594 FSVTKFIGSLPQALL
+594 SVTKYIGSLPHALL
-609 FACITESVI
+609 FTCILESVI
-618 VICWKLVKSC
+618 VICWKLRKC
-628 YCLWRDRGYK
+628 CCLWRDLGYK
-638 KFICVIIYVLTTLA
+638 KFPCVIIYVLTTLA
-652 LGILALVFFIVFPTT
+652 LGVSALAFFIGFPTT
-667 DKAETPEISRNKNHE
+667 DKAETPEISRNKNHK
-682 CIFMDFYDYH
+682 CIIIDFYDYH
-692 DVWHILSSFALLMGV
+692 DLWHILSSFALLMGV
-707 HIVMFASYDPDTIAP
+707 HIVMFASYDPDTITRGICHIP
-722 DTIAPDTIA
+722 
-731 PDTKAP
+731 
-737 DTIAPDTTAPDTI
+737 
-750 AGGNLISNYG
+750 
-760 AIELNSNH
+760 

>member
-132 LKVSRICQDVNKDDI
+132 LKVSRICQDVKDNI

-154 ESIRLSFAKKG
+154 ESIRLSFEKKG

-174 PPLTDSTAS
+174 PPLTDPTAI

-290 GSVLM
+290 GCVLM

-300 FVYAN
+300 FVYAD

-327 SNYDIPFNLMSSNF
+327 LYYDIPFNLMSSNF
-341 VYIEHAF
+341 AYILHAF

-358 SELLARCKKIGQP
+358 SELLARCKKIRQTQP
-371 QPLPVTENAECNST
+371 PPVAENAECNST
-385 ESTNNGLQRTANGY
+385 EV
-399 DEERGIYNSTEAH
+399 H

-456 ISGLIVVLMYNG
+456 ISGLIVVVMYNG

-567 YSLQNVKEGKFICLM
+567 YSPQNVKVGKFVCLM
-582 IGLILAVLMFCL
+582 IGLIVALLMFCL
-594 FSVTKFIGSLPQALL
+594 FSVTKYIGSLPHALL
-609 FACITESVI
+609 FTCILESVI
-618 VICWKLVKSC
+618 VICWKLCKC
-628 YCLWRDRGYK
+628 CCLWRDLGYK
-638 KFICVIIYVLTTLA
+638 KFPCVIIYVLTTLA
-652 LGILALVFFIVFPTT
+652 LGFSALAFFIGFPTT
-667 DKAETPEISRNKNHE
+667 DKAETPEISRNKNHK
-682 CIFMDFYDYH
+682 CIIIDFYDYH
-692 DVWHILSSFALLMGV
+692 DLWHILSSFALLMGV
-707 HIVMFASYDPDTIAP
+707 HIVMFASYDPDTITRGILTS
-722 DTIAPDTIA
+722 D
-731 PDTKAP
+731 
-737 DTIAPDTTAPDTI
+737 
-750 AGGNLISNYG
+750 YG
-760 AIELNSNH
+760 AIELKSNL